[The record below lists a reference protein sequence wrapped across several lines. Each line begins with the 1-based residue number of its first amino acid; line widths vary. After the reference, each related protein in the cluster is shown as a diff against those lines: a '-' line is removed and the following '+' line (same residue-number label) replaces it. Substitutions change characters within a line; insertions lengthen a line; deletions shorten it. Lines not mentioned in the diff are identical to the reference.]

1 MAKSKTQTELLSQYF
16 RQQVLPTTWCAGC
29 GIGTIM
35 GSVVRA
41 IEASE
46 IPPHRF
52 VFVTGIGCYGP
63 AGQYIRIS
71 DLHALHGR
79 TPAYATG
86 LKLANPEVYPILLMG
101 DGDAASIGG
110 NHLIHA
116 ARRNIDVTAIVMNNH
131 NYGMTG
137 GQYSPTTPQQVPAST
152 APYGMLERSFDLC
165 KVVQAA
171 GGTFVARTTVYHV
184 NQMVNI
190 MTRAILHQGFSFV
203 EVESQCPTYFGRFS
217 KRGSPVAMLKWQK
230 ENSISVEK
238 AREMKPEEL
247 EGKIV
252 TGIFVEE
259 KQPEYVEDY
268 YRLVARVKGKNSAK
282 G

>member
-1 MAKSKTQTELLSQYF
+1 
-16 RQQVLPTTWCAGC
+16 
-29 GIGTIM
+29 M
-35 GSVVRA
+35 GSLVRA

-46 IPPHRF
+46 IPSHRF

-63 AGQYIRIS
+63 AGQYIKIS

-116 ARRNIDVTAIVMNNH
+116 ARRNIDVTALVMNNH

-137 GQYSPTTPQQVPAST
+137 GQYSPTTPQQTPT
-152 APYGMLERSFDLC
+152 ATTPYGMIERSFDLC
-165 KVVQAA
+165 QLMEAA
-171 GGTFVARTTVYHV
+171 GATFVARTTVYHV
-184 NQMVNI
+184 SQMVNFL
-190 MTRAILHQGFSFV
+190 TRAILHKGFSFV
-203 EVESQCPTYFGRFS
+203 EVESQCPTYFGKFS

-230 ENSISVEK
+230 QNSIAVEK

-252 TGIFVEE
+252 TGIFVE
-259 KQPEYVEDY
+259 KRRPEYVEDY
-268 YRLVARVKGKNSAK
+268 YRLIARLRKKQENE
-282 G
+282 

>member
-1 MAKSKTQTELLSQYF
+1 MAKKKTQTELMSQYF
-16 RQQVLPTTWCAGC
+16 RQQTMPTTWCAGC

-41 IEASE
+41 IEASG
-46 IPPHRF
+46 IPQHRF

-63 AGQYIRIS
+63 AGQYIKIS

-101 DGDAASIGG
+101 DGDASSIGG

-116 ARRNIDVTAIVMNNH
+116 ARRNVNVTALVMNNH

-137 GQYSPTTPQQVPAST
+137 GQYSPTTPQKVPAAT

-165 KVVQAA
+165 RVVQAA

-184 NQMVNI
+184 NQMVKFL
-190 MTRAILHQGFSFV
+190 TEAILHKGFSFV
-203 EVESQCPTYFGRFS
+203 EIESQCPTYFGRSS
-217 KRGSPVAMLKWQK
+217 KMGSPVAMLKWQK
-230 ENSISVEK
+230 ENSIPVEK
-238 AREMKPEEL
+238 AKEMKPEEL

-252 TGIFVEE
+252 TGIFVQE
-259 KQPEYVEDY
+259 QRPEYVEDY
-268 YRLVARVKGKNSAK
+268 HRLIAEVQGKEGNS
-282 G
+282 

>member
-1 MAKSKTQTELLSQYF
+1 MPEKKTQSELMSQYF
-16 RQQVLPTTWCAGC
+16 RQGTMPTTWCAGC

-41 IEASE
+41 IDASGV
-46 IPPHRF
+46 PRHRF

-63 AGQYIRIS
+63 AGQYIKVS

-116 ARRNIDVTAIVMNNH
+116 ARRNIDVTALVMNNH

-137 GQYSPTTPQQVPAST
+137 GQYSPTTPKNVPAAT
-152 APYGMLERSFDLC
+152 APYGMVERSFDLC
-165 KVVQAA
+165 RMVEAA
-171 GGTFVARTTVYHV
+171 GATFVARTTVYHV
-184 NQMVNI
+184 TQMVKLL
-190 MTRAILHQGFSFV
+190 TEAILHKGFSFV
-203 EVESQCPTYFGRFS
+203 EIESQCPTYFGRSS
-217 KRGSPVAMLKWQK
+217 KIGSAVNMLKRQK
-230 ENSISVEK
+230 ESSIPVEK
-238 AREMKPEEL
+238 ARGMKPEEL

-252 TGIFVEE
+252 TGVLVREE
-259 KQPEYVEDY
+259 RPEYGEE
-268 YRLVARVKGKNSAK
+268 YRALIARVQGKEGKS
-282 G
+282 

>member
-1 MAKSKTQTELLSQYF
+1 
-16 RQQVLPTTWCAGC
+16 
-29 GIGTIM
+29 
-35 GSVVRA
+35 
-41 IEASE
+41 
-46 IPPHRF
+46 
-52 VFVTGIGCYGP
+52 
-63 AGQYIRIS
+63 
-71 DLHALHGR
+71 
-79 TPAYATG
+79 
-86 LKLANPEVYPILLMG
+86 
-101 DGDAASIGG
+101 
-110 NHLIHA
+110 
-116 ARRNIDVTAIVMNNH
+116 
-131 NYGMTG
+131 
-137 GQYSPTTPQQVPAST
+137 
-152 APYGMLERSFDLC
+152 MLERSFDLC

-184 NQMVNI
+184 NQMVTI

>member
-1 MAKSKTQTELLSQYF
+1 MAKLKTQTELLSQYF
-16 RQQVLPTTWCAGC
+16 RQQTMPTTWCAGC

-41 IEASE
+41 IEGSG
-46 IPPHRF
+46 IPRHRF

-63 AGQYIRIS
+63 AGQYIKIS

-79 TPAYATG
+79 TPGYATG
-86 LKLANPEVYPILLMG
+86 LKLANPETRPILLMG
-101 DGDAASIGG
+101 DGDASSIGG

-116 ARRNIDVTAIVMNNH
+116 ARRNIDVTALVMNNH

-137 GQYSPTTPQQVPAST
+137 GQYSPTTPQNVPAST

-165 KVVQAA
+165 KLMQSA
-171 GGTFVARTTVYHV
+171 GATFVARTTVFHV
-184 NQMVNI
+184 SQMVSFL
-190 MTRAILHQGFSFV
+190 TRAILHKGFSFV
-203 EVESQCPTYFGRFS
+203 EVESQCPTYFGRSS
-217 KRGSPVAMLKWQK
+217 KRGSAVAMLKWQK
-230 ENSISVEK
+230 ENSIPVEK

-252 TGIFVEE
+252 TGIFTEE
-259 KQPEYVEDY
+259 DRSEYVEDY
-268 YRLVARVKGKNSAK
+268 YRLIAK
-282 G
+282 VEEKKA

>member
-1 MAKSKTQTELLSQYF
+1 MAKSKSQSALLSQYF

-101 DGDAASIGG
+101 DGD
-110 NHLIHA
+110 
-116 ARRNIDVTAIVMNNH
+116 
-131 NYGMTG
+131 
-137 GQYSPTTPQQVPAST
+137 
-152 APYGMLERSFDLC
+152 
-165 KVVQAA
+165 
-171 GGTFVARTTVYHV
+171 
-184 NQMVNI
+184 
-190 MTRAILHQGFSFV
+190 
-203 EVESQCPTYFGRFS
+203 
-217 KRGSPVAMLKWQK
+217 
-230 ENSISVEK
+230 
-238 AREMKPEEL
+238 
-247 EGKIV
+247 
-252 TGIFVEE
+252 
-259 KQPEYVEDY
+259 
-268 YRLVARVKGKNSAK
+268 
-282 G
+282 

>member
-1 MAKSKTQTELLSQYF
+1 
-16 RQQVLPTTWCAGC
+16 
-29 GIGTIM
+29 M

-41 IEASE
+41 IEATE

-79 TPAYATG
+79 TPSYATG

-101 DGDAASIGG
+101 DGDAGSIGG

-116 ARRNIDVTAIVMNNH
+116 ARRNIDMTAIVMNNH

-152 APYGMLERSFDLC
+152 APYGMVERSFDLC

-184 NQMVNI
+184 TQMANI
-190 MTRAILHQGFSFV
+190 LTRAILHKGFSFV

-230 ENSISVEK
+230 ENSVSVER

-247 EGKIV
+247 EGKII

-259 KQPEYVEDY
+259 EKPEYVEDY
-268 YRLVARVKGKNSAK
+268 YRLMARVKGRNSA
-282 G
+282 

>member
-1 MAKSKTQTELLSQYF
+1 MAKSKSQAELLSQYF
-16 RQQVLPTTWCAGC
+16 RQQTMPTTWCAGC

-41 IEASE
+41 IDASG
-46 IPPHRF
+46 IPRHRF

-63 AGQYIRIS
+63 AGQYIKIS

-86 LKLANPEVYPILLMG
+86 LKLANPEIRPILLMG

-137 GQYSPTTPQQVPAST
+137 GQYSPTTPLQVPAST
-152 APYGMLERSFDLC
+152 APYGMVERSFDLC
-165 KVVQAA
+165 RVVQAA
-171 GGTFVARTTVYHV
+171 GATFVARTTVYHV
-184 NQMVNI
+184 TQMVNFL
-190 MTRAILHQGFSFV
+190 TRAILHHGFSFV

-230 ENSISVEK
+230 ENSIAVEK
-238 AREMKPEEL
+238 AKEMKPEEL

-252 TGIFVEE
+252 TGVFVEE
-259 KQPEYVEDY
+259 KGPEYVEDY
-268 YRLVARVKGKNSAK
+268 YRLISRVQGKNQPPA
-282 G
+282 